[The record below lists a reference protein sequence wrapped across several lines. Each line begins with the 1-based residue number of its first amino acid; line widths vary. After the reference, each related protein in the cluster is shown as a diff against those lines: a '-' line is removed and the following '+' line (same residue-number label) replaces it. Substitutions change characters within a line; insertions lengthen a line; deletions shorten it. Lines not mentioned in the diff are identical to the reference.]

1 VTVVVDRPSVAVSGA
16 PAPEWGSDVAAEML
30 RRIGVEYAALIPG
43 ASFRGLH
50 DSIVNYLGNERPSM
64 ILCNHEEVSVAIAH
78 GYAKVRRR
86 PMAAIVHSNV
96 GLLHATMSIFNA
108 WVDRAPVLVVGA
120 TGPMDSTRRRPW
132 IDWIHTSHTQGEQVR
147 AYTKWDHQPSSV
159 AAIPE
164 AMLRAWQ
171 AAQMAP
177 AGPVYVCFDAG
188 LQEQQL
194 DAGGS
199 RPIAFPDLSRYAP
212 PAPVAPAPEAVREAV
227 RLLVNA
233 ESPVILAG
241 RLGWPEVWEPL
252 VRLAEALG
260 AAVLQDSKQPASF
273 PSNHPLSQGD
283 LRPGARSS
291 EGDGLDPTDLL
302 SQADVILSLERTDP
316 AGTLRG
322 AGITPPMDGTAS
334 PNGRVR
340 WPRMVNVSLEP
351 YALRAWAADYQ
362 ELVPADVNLA
372 ADPELT
378 LLALVEGVER
388 GLRDDPSAA
397 RRVESRLS
405 SLKDRRQ
412 RLEAKWDREAR
423 ARWDISPVSL
433 PRMVFDLRTAVGD
446 RYSDTIVARMPL
458 SIPEGVWDFTRAG
471 SYLGADGGA
480 GVGSGP
486 GMTVGAALAA
496 RDTGRLVVAMLGDG
510 DVLMASSALWTAAH
524 HRLPMLVVVANNQ
537 SYFNDEE
544 HQERMARVR
553 NRPVENRWVG
563 QRMADPPVNFA
574 ALAASLGVE
583 GFGPVEDPSQLASV
597 YQQAVAAV
605 NEGRPALVD
614 VRITPR

>member
-1 VTVVVDRPSVAVSGA
+1 
-16 PAPEWGSDVAAEML
+16 
-30 RRIGVEYAALIPG
+30 
-43 ASFRGLH
+43 
-50 DSIVNYLGNERPSM
+50 
-64 ILCNHEEVSVAIAH
+64 
-78 GYAKVRRR
+78 
-86 PMAAIVHSNV
+86 
-96 GLLHATMSIFNA
+96 
-108 WVDRAPVLVVGA
+108 
-120 TGPMDSTRRRPW
+120 MDSTKRLPW

-147 AYTKWDHQPSSV
+147 AYTKWDNQPSSV

-177 AGPVYVCFDAG
+177 AGPVYICFDAG
-188 LQEQQL
+188 LQEQRL
-194 DAGGS
+194 DSGQKVA
-199 RPIAFPDLSRYAP
+199 IPDVSRYAP
-212 PAPVAPAPEAVREAV
+212 PAPLAPAPEAIREAV
-227 RLLVNA
+227 RLLLSA
-233 ESPVILAG
+233 ETPVILAG
-241 RLGWPEVWEPL
+241 RLGWPEVWQPL
-252 VRLAEALG
+252 VRLAETLG

-273 PSNHPLSQGD
+273 PSDHPLSQGD

-302 SQADVILSLERTDP
+302 GQADVILSLERTDP

-322 AGITPPMDGTAS
+322 AGILPPTADGTAS

-340 WPRMVNVSLEP
+340 WPRVINVSLEAF
-351 YALRAWAADYQ
+351 ALRAWAADYQ

-378 LLALVEGVER
+378 LLALLEGVER
-388 GLRDDPSAA
+388 GLRDDPAAA
-397 RRVESRLS
+397 RRVSARFD
-405 SLKDRRQ
+405 SLRERRQ
-412 RLEAKWDREAR
+412 RLERKWAEEAR
-423 ARWDISPVSL
+423 ARWDISPISL
-433 PRMVFDLRTAVGD
+433 PRMVADLRTAVGD
-446 RYSDTIVARMPL
+446 RYADAIVARMPL
-458 SIPEGVWDFTRAG
+458 SIPEGVWDFSKPG

-486 GMTVGAALAA
+486 GMTVGAALGA
-496 RDTGRLVVAMLGDG
+496 RDSGRLVVGMLGDG
-510 DVLMASSALWTAAH
+510 DVLMANSALWTAAH

-574 ALAASLGVE
+574 ALATSLGVE
-583 GFGPVEDPSQLASV
+583 GFGPVSDPSQLGAV
-597 YQQAVAAV
+597 YAQAVAAV

>member
-1 VTVVVDRPSVAVSGA
+1 VTVLVDRPSVAVSGA
-16 PAPEWGSDVAAEML
+16 AAPEWGSDVAAEML
-30 RRIGVEYAALIPG
+30 RRMGVEYAALIPG

-50 DSIVNYLGNERPSM
+50 DSIVNYLGNERPAM

-96 GLLHATMSIFNA
+96 GL
-108 WVDRAPVLVVGA
+108 P
-120 TGPMDSTRRRPW
+120 
-132 IDWIHTSHTQGEQVR
+132 HTQGEQVR
-147 AYTKWDHQPSSV
+147 AYTKWDNQPSSV

-177 AGPVYVCFDAG
+177 AGPVYICFDAG
-188 LQEQQL
+188 LQEQRL
-194 DAGGS
+194 DAGAS
-199 RPIAFPDLSRYAP
+199 KPIAFPDLSRYAP
-212 PAPVAPAPEAVREAV
+212 PAPVAPAPEAIREAV
-227 RLLVNA
+227 RLLVSA

-241 RLGWPEVWEPL
+241 RLGWAEVWQPL

-291 EGDGLDPTDLL
+291 ESDGLDPTDLL
-302 SQADVILSLERTDP
+302 AEADVILSLERTDP

-322 AGITPPMDGTAS
+322 AGITPPTDGAAS
-334 PNGRVR
+334 PNGRVG
-340 WPRMVNVSLEP
+340 WPRVVNVSLEP

-378 LLALVEGVER
+378 LLALLEGVER
-388 GLRDDPSAA
+388 ALRDDPSAA
-397 RRVESRLS
+397 RRVEARMS
-405 SLKDRRQ
+405 SLRDRRQ
-412 RLEAKWDREAR
+412 RLEAKWNQEAR
-423 ARWDISPVSL
+423 SRWDISPVSL
-433 PRMVFDLRTAVGD
+433 PRMVADLRTAVGD
-446 RYSDTIVARMPL
+446 RYADAIVARMPL
-458 SIPEGVWDFTRAG
+458 SIPEGVWDFTRPG

-496 RDTGRLVVAMLGDG
+496 RDSGRLVVGMLGDG
-510 DVLMASSALWTAAH
+510 DVLMANSALWTAAH

-563 QRMADPPVNFA
+563 QRMADPPVDFA
-574 ALAASLGVE
+574 ALATSLGVE
-583 GFGPVEDPSQLASV
+583 GFGPVENPAELAST
-597 YQQAVAAV
+597 YQKAVAAV